1 MRRSRNIKL
10 VLLGSA
16 GVLGMAGLAAWGLSG
31 SSTSEAQLFKDAEE
45 CASVL
50 PQEAQR
56 CQEAQRA
63 AVAAHRTGAPAFA
76 SLDSCTVRYG
86 RDNCVPLGQTPSIEQ
101 VQAGESAQNPAWAQG
116 RTNTTGTSWFIP
128 AMLGYMVGRS
138 TAGMGAGLMQPRPV
152 YRDASGAAFSGLAP
166 IGRFRGGQ
174 FEQQPV
180 AGTSGSSGFRS
191 SSVGWVGRSSGTS
204 APSTASTPSVSR
216 SGFGST
222 GARMSAGS

>member
-1 MRRSRNIKL
+1 MRRSRNINL

-16 GVLGMAGLAAWGLSG
+16 GVLGVAGLAAWGLSG

-63 AVAAHRTGAPAFA
+63 AVAAHRTSAPAFA
-76 SLDSCTVRYG
+76 SLESCAVRYG
-86 RDNCVPLGQTPSIEQ
+86 RDNCQPLGQTPSIDQ

-116 RTNTTGTSWFIP
+116 RTASSSSSWFIP

-152 YRDASGAAFSGLAP
+152 YRDNVGQAFSGLAP
-166 IGRFRGGQ
+166 VGRFRGGR
-174 FEQQPV
+174 FEEQPV
-180 AGTSGSSGFRS
+180 AGTSSSSGFRS
-191 SSVGWVGRSSGTS
+191 SSWGWGGRSSTS
-204 APSTASTPSVSR
+204 SPRTASTPSVSR